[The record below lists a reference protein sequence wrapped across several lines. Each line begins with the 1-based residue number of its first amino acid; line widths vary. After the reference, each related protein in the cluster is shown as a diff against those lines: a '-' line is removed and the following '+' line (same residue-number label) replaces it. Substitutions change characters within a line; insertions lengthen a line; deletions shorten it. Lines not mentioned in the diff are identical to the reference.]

1 MLTVETM
8 QRALSRATT
17 AYRASV
23 LSAALAAGPGTH
35 AWLLAEAHL
44 AQAPITANETFRA
57 VAEAIADRLQPPG
70 RGAATAATFDQI
82 AEIGG
87 DLPLTVADLAAGF
100 DALGHARPGDVP
112 AIAARR
118 RTCSE
123 ISALIS
129 AGTAGDPR
137 QLATVFRRLASHF
150 ADSADPRQATIA
162 ATAAREAEE
171 LEQAEHEPQDW
182 IRLAVEA
189 AEALAGEEFTDAL
202 ITAGFDVPDELIT
215 EVAKRVGRKLA
226 RALGGDR

>member
-1 MLTVETM
+1 MLTVEIM
-8 QRALSRATT
+8 QRALSRATNP
-17 AYRASV
+17 YRASL
-23 LSAALAAGPGTH
+23 LSAALAAGPGTP
-35 AWLLAEAHL
+35 AWLTAEALL
-44 AQAPITANETFRA
+44 AQAPMTAHETFRA
-57 VAEAIADRLQPPG
+57 VAEVIADRLQPPG
-70 RGAATAATFDQI
+70 RGAAIAAKFDQI
-82 AEIGG
+82 SEIGG

-118 RTCSE
+118 RICSE

-137 QLATVFRRLASHF
+137 QLAAVIRRVASHF
-150 ADSADPRQATIA
+150 VGITDPVIA